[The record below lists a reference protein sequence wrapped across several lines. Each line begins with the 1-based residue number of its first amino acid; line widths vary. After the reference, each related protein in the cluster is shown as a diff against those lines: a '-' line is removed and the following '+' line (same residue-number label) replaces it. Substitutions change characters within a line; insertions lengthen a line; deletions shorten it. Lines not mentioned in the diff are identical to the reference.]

1 MAEKQK
7 IKILVVEDDP
17 DMMEQMKIYLES
29 ENYSVL
35 PAQSQKEAEP
45 LIRHGAFSAAVLD
58 LIMENPD
65 SGFVLSH
72 KIKKL
77 DPKIPVIL
85 VTSVTRE
92 TGYYFDKAKDPK
104 SWIKADAI
112 IHKELRFEQL
122 KTELKRLLS
131 AGETNGH

>member
-1 MAEKQK
+1 MTDKAR

-17 DMMEQMKIYLES
+17 DMMDQIKIYLES
-29 ENYSVL
+29 ENYDVL
-35 PAQSQKEAEP
+35 PASSQKEAEP
-45 LIRHGAFSAAVLD
+45 LIKPGKFSAAVLD
-58 LIMENPD
+58 LMMENPD

-77 DPKIPVIL
+77 DAKIPVII

-92 TGYYFDKAKDPK
+92 TGYYFDKARDPK
-104 SWIKADAI
+104 TWIKADAI

-122 KTELKRLLS
+122 KSELKRLLGG
-131 AGETNGH
+131 GEHHA